1 MKTLILT
8 NNDMEMENINIYYM
22 TEKQLKKEIT
32 TLARYIDGLYYKA
45 IIVKKDN
52 IRFIVVL
59 N

>member
-1 MKTLILT
+1 
-8 NNDMEMENINIYYM
+8 MENINIYYM